1 MVAVDRV
8 VGNDLDYALT
18 TLTRQVVALALIP
31 VALLA
36 TQLALMLGAVAL
48 VWVALA
54 LILIAA
60 GITAHN
66 IYRLIRGPRG
76 R

>member
-18 TLTRQVVALALIP
+18 TLTRQVVVLVLIL

-36 TQLALMLGAVAL
+36 TRLALMLGAVAL
-48 VWVALA
+48 VWIASA

-60 GITAHN
+60 GVTAHN
-66 IYRLIRGPRG
+66 VYRLIRGPRG